1 MVTRD
6 FRLFLLVLMLLP
18 VLLLPAAARA
28 DDERNVL
35 ITIVKNDNLYN
46 ICRKYLE
53 FPSNWPEIGRING
66 LRNMDLIHPGQTL
79 ILPVRLLKGVPLD
92 GMVIF
97 VKGDVA
103 VRTAAW
109 RPWTALWPGDR
120 VCQGNQIRTGRE
132 SAVEI
137 AFENGTTLLQRSD
150 TILGLKSLRNKGG
163 ASIFQRLTVPVGRLL
178 MKVRRATGQD
188 SRMEIHTPSATAVA
202 RGTDF
207 RVSVDARESTTAE
220 VLQGE
225 VDVSAMK
232 QLVSLKGG
240 EGTFVGKGSPPL
252 PPRKLL
258 PPPSPV
264 DLEALY
270 RKMPFEIRFDRV
282 EGAVA
287 YRFQLSKDCE
297 GKDIVREKV
306 VDAGKPLELDG
317 LEDGTYHLQGRSIE
331 KTGIEGLPSAVRP
344 VRVRVNPL
352 PPFIQGPAADTRV
365 KGRSVSFRWLRVRDA
380 VRYRLQISRDGEF
393 ADLFRDLADLREVS
407 HDQAFDDYG
416 SYHFRVR
423 SVAADGFEGNW
434 SDTAVFT
441 LIPPPPAPPLEA
453 PGMEEGEL
461 RIRWRDQGEGL
472 SYRCQVSREEGFGK
486 LFFEKIVDRPE
497 IVVPGPEDPGFYYV
511 RVSAIDPTGYEG
523 DFSLPQSFEVRPP
536 PVETD
541 WAGALV
547 MGTAALLLILL
558 L

>member
-1 MVTRD
+1 MTRD
-6 FRLFLLVLMLLP
+6 FRLFLLVWILLP
-18 VLLLPAAARA
+18 VLLLPAAGRA
-28 DDERNVL
+28 DEERTVRV
-35 ITIVKNDNLYN
+35 TVVRNDNLYN

-53 FPSNWPEIGRING
+53 FSSDWPEIGRING

-79 ILPVRLLKGVPLD
+79 ILPVRLLKGVPVD

-97 VKGDVA
+97 VKGDVSVRSA
-103 VRTAAW
+103 VW
-109 RPWTALWPGDR
+109 RSWTALWPGDR
-120 VCQGNQIRTGRE
+120 VRQGNQIRTGPE

-137 AFENGTTLLQRSD
+137 TFENGTTLLQRSD
-150 TILGLKSLRNKGG
+150 TVLGLKSSQNKGG
-163 ASIFQRLTVPVGRLL
+163 ASIFQRLTVPAGRLL

-188 SRMEIHTPSATAVA
+188 SRMEIHTPSATAAA

-232 QLVSLKGG
+232 RTVALKGG

-264 DLEALY
+264 DLEDLY

-282 EGAVA
+282 EGAA
-287 YRFQLSKDCE
+287 ACRFQLSKDRE
-297 GKDIVREKV
+297 GKDVVREKV

-331 KTGIEGLPSAVRP
+331 KTGIEGLPSTVLP

-352 PPFIQGPAADTRV
+352 PPFIQGPAAGARI

-393 ADLFRDLADLREVS
+393 ADLLRDLADLREVS
-407 HDQAFDDYG
+407 REEAFDDYG
-416 SYHFRVR
+416 TCHFRVR
-423 SVAADGFEGNW
+423 SIAADGFEGNW
-434 SDTAVFT
+434 SDAAVFT
-441 LIPPPPAPPLEA
+441 LVPPPPAPPLEV
-453 PGMEEGEL
+453 PGMGEGEL

-472 SYRCQVSREEGFGK
+472 SYRCQISREEGFGK

-523 DFSLPQSFEVRPP
+523 GFSPPQSFEVWPP
-536 PVETD
+536 PIETD
-541 WAGALV
+541 WAGAFV
-547 MGTAALLLILL
+547 MGTVALLLVLL